1 LIDVQS
7 ICCRYK
13 EIDVISG
20 VTFRI
25 EGGEMVGILGPN
37 GSGKTTLLLAL
48 AGAIVCRTGRVLIE
62 NKDIRE
68 QSARCIARQV
78 ACVPQRTEAGFPF
91 KCLSVVLMGRY
102 PHLDGWG
109 SYSSR
114 DVQIAIQAMNE
125 TGISRLADCYLSEI
139 SGGEAQVVTIARA
152 LAQQTTILLL
162 DEATSSL
169 DVARKIQIFDLLSQK
184 NRGGMTLVCVM
195 HDINLAALYCDRL
208 IFIKNGR
215 IVIDGKTS
223 DVFNEENLSTI
234 YDTDI
239 KVSYIEEIGAHQA
252 HFVPS
257 RRNGLHDGSSDTSE
271 YGRSD

>member
-7 ICCRYK
+7 ICCGYK
-13 EIDVISG
+13 ENDVISG

-25 EGGEMVGILGPN
+25 EEGEMVGILGPN

-48 AGAIVCRTGRVLIE
+48 AGAIVCRSGRVLIE
-62 NKDIRE
+62 NRDIRQ

-78 ACVPQRTEAGFPF
+78 ACVPQRTEVSFPF

-102 PHLDGWG
+102 SHLDGWG
-109 SYSSR
+109 NYSSR
-114 DVQIAIQAMNE
+114 DIQIAIQAMNE
-125 TGISRLADCYLSEI
+125 TGIPHLADCYLSEI

-152 LAQQTTILLL
+152 LAQQAAILLL

-169 DVARKIQIFDLLSQK
+169 DVARKIQIFDMLSKK
-184 NRGGMTLVCVM
+184 NLEGMTLVCVM
-195 HDINLAALYCDRL
+195 HDINLAALYCKRL

-234 YDTDI
+234 YETDI
-239 KVSYIEEIGAHQA
+239 KVSYIREIGAHQA
-252 HFVPS
+252 HFVPNRCRS
-257 RRNGLHDGSSDTSE
+257 IHGGFSCTPK
-271 YGRSD
+271 YGRGN